1 MPPAS
6 RLRTVARV
14 EGIPL
19 LPGTLA
25 ELTAAHPE
33 VTCCRVDGIWHGW
46 LPAGGC
52 CAGTEVHGADAAEL
66 LAKLIVVFGGQA

>member
-1 MPPAS
+1 MPSAS
-6 RLRTVARV
+6 GLRTVNRV
-14 EGIPL
+14 EGDQL

-33 VTCCRVDGIWHGW
+33 VVACCVDGVWHAW
-46 LPAGGC
+46 LPAGGR

-66 LAKLIVVFGGQA
+66 LVRLTAALGG

>member
-1 MPPAS
+1 MAG
-6 RLRTVARV
+6 V

-33 VTCCRVDGIWHGW
+33 VTTCCVDGVWYGTVN
-46 LPAGGC
+46 LDAGFG
-52 CAGTEVHGADAAEL
+52 EVHGADAAEL
-66 LAKLIVVFGGQA
+66 LAKLTAALGG